1 MSNTLWHSL
10 KTTQACE
17 NVIEGFCGISVPP
30 SGREIPLVHCTGG
43 YTAIR
48 MVKENWSFVTAIKQ
62 HEH

>member
-1 MSNTLWHSL
+1 MGNTLWHSL

-62 HEH
+62 HGH